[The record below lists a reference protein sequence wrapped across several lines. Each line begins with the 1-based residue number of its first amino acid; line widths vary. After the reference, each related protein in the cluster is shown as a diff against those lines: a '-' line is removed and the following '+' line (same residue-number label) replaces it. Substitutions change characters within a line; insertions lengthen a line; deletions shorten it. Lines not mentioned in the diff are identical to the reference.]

1 MEKSD
6 EFIEFFASTELYAEL
21 NKEYT
26 TFEIFEVNA
35 GGFEIEEVQT
45 AYQQYLK
52 ETSIHR
58 KRDQFS
64 KDLNRMISN
73 EYVLVPKTATAE
85 MITEALL
92 VIAVANGKLPLE
104 KEIAQM
110 WEKMVHKFQNLEGAI
125 S

>member
-1 MEKSD
+1 MEKIE
-6 EFIEFFASTELYAEL
+6 EFTEFLASTELYAEL
-21 NKEYT
+21 NKQYT

-35 GGFEIEEVQT
+35 GVFEIEEVQT